1 VGRDKLRGIIT
12 LSHGGGGRDSWELIN
27 DLIISKVP
35 EELRRAFD
43 GVGLDELDDGVAI
56 KLNDLYVVASIDS
69 YTVKPLIFPG
79 GDLGALAAAGTINDL
94 LMMGARPI
102 GIVDA
107 VVVEEGT
114 QVELVDTIIRSMINT
129 LISEGVALLGG
140 DFKVMPKGSLDG
152 MIITTAGLGIAR
164 RLIVDAGIR
173 IGDKVVV
180 TGPIA
185 EHGAV
190 IIASQLGL
198 LDNVKE
204 LRSDVKP
211 LTKYLM
217 PVIDE
222 YGEYIHAARDPTRG
236 GLASTLN
243 EWVAGRDLTII
254 IDRTKIPI
262 RDPVKGFLDILG
274 IDPLNVASEGV
285 AVLAVDPLVA
295 DDVVEEL
302 HKLGLK
308 DASIVGEIIKPPSKL
323 ASGRVLIRTEIGGL
337 SFVDALASPVPRI
350 C

>member
-1 VGRDKLRGIIT
+1 MSKDKLRGIIT

-35 EELRRAFD
+35 SRLRKVLD

-56 KLNDLYVVASIDS
+56 KLNDLYVVMSIDS

-79 GDLGALAAAGTINDL
+79 GDLGTLAAAGTINDL
-94 LMMGARPI
+94 IMMGARPI

-114 QVELVDTIIRSMINT
+114 QIELVNTIINSMINT

-152 MIITTAGLGIAR
+152 IIITTAGLGIAR
-164 RLIVDAGIR
+164 RLIVDTEIR
-173 IGDKVVV
+173 VGDKVVV

-190 IIASQLGL
+190 IIASQLDL

-204 LRSDVKP
+204 LRSDVKS
-211 LTKYLM
+211 LAKYLI
-217 PVIDE
+217 PVIDK
-222 YGEYIHAARDPTRG
+222 YGVYIHAARDPTRG

-243 EWVAGRDLTII
+243 EWVVGRDLTIV
-254 IDRTKIPI
+254 IDRSKIPI
-262 RDPVKGFLDILG
+262 KDSVKGFLDMLG

-295 DDVVEEL
+295 NNVVEEL

-308 DASIVGEIIKPPSKL
+308 DASIIGEVIKPPSKL

-337 SFVDALASPVPRI
+337 SFVDAHASPVPRI

>member
-1 VGRDKLRGIIT
+1 MGRDKLRGIIT